1 MDVRLS
7 PVQEALRESVSLVVD
22 RLGPR
27 TVRQLDDL
35 ERAEKLEAAVVASG
49 WRDLRVPEGD
59 GTPLASAVEAA
70 IVAEELGHGLAD
82 APFLGPTLAA
92 ELRRLASAPAATAD
106 ETVVLA
112 PSLSEFAVAVD
123 GPQKG
128 SLAIDA
134 QGAESALV
142 LVAREDDDGF
152 VLASV
157 PVPSVAVGVDLTR
170 PSAVVGSASP
180 LAVIDQGGRA
190 LSSDGLAT
198 CTALGLAL
206 TCADLVGI
214 MRGAIELATGYAS
227 SRRQFGRP
235 VGSFQA
241 VQHLLADAL
250 VLMEG
255 SRSVARHAAWAVDA
269 LDPEEALGAAA
280 RAKAYCAR
288 AARTVCETSIQVH
301 GGVGNTWECLAH
313 VYLRRALL
321 SSEVLGGVGV
331 NMRRVLAHYGIGAT
345 DGLR

>member
-7 PVQEALRESVSLVVD
+7 SVQEALRESVSLVVD

-27 TVRQLDDL
+27 TVRELDDP
-35 ERAEKLEAAVVASG
+35 ERAEKLEAAIVASG
-49 WRDLRVPEGD
+49 WRDLRVPEVD
-59 GTPLASAVEAA
+59 GAPLASGVEAA
-70 IVAEELGHGLAD
+70 IVAEELGRGLAD

-92 ELRRLASAPAATAD
+92 ELRRLAAAPAATAD

-112 PSLSEFAVAVD
+112 PSLSEFAVAVE
-123 GPQKG
+123 GPPEG
-128 SLAIDA
+128 SVAIDA
-134 QGAESALV
+134 RGAKSGLV
-142 LVAREDDDGF
+142 LVARGDAF
-152 VLASV
+152 VLAAV
-157 PVPSVAVGVDLTR
+157 PLAPAVIGVDLTR
-170 PSAVVGSASP
+170 PSAVVDSALP
-180 LAVIDQGGRA
+180 ATVIDQQRRA
-190 LSSDGLAT
+190 LSTEDVVR

-206 TCADLVGI
+206 TCADLVGV
-214 MRGAIELATGYAS
+214 MRGAIELASGYAS
-227 SRRQFGRP
+227 SRRQFGRS

-255 SRSVARHAAWAVDA
+255 SRSAARHAAWAVDA
-269 LDPEEALGAAA
+269 LEPAMALGGAA

-313 VYLRRALL
+313 VHLRRALL
-321 SSEVLGGVGV
+321 SSEALGGVGV
-331 NMRRVLAHYGIGAT
+331 NMGRVLAHYGIGAT